1 MDRPVSGPTLAAIGL
16 TGARAGLEDK
26 GYVTLLR
33 KCLYLTLAALLV
45 ASCGGAGPITKA
57 TPDPLAGTYV
67 TKGGGGALDAVKAL
81 TSGFTAAHPT
91 VTWQGFD
98 DVGSDAGV
106 ALTVSTTVDLGFI
119 SRDLKAPEKGTV
131 ETVPIGASGT
141 GVGVNATNPIKAL
154 TKDQVAKIFTGQ
166 ITDWKDV
173 GGTPGKI
180 RVLLREPEASTRSA
194 FESYFFGSTK
204 PVYAKDAFE
213 VFQID
218 ETLKAIGS
226 FKDAIGMMT
235 MNAKAFS
242 TADVRLLT
250 IDNIAAT
257 RETLANG
264 TYPIRRPLFLLY
276 HPEPAKVKPTIKA
289 FIDFVKGPEG
299 QKILAG
305 L

>member
-1 MDRPVSGPTLAAIGL
+1 MTILHRALQLALAA
-16 TGARAGLEDK
+16 A
-26 GYVTLLR
+26 
-33 KCLYLTLAALLV
+33 LV
-45 ASCGGAGPITKA
+45 ASCGGAGPISKP

-81 TSGFTAAHPT
+81 TTGFSAVHPT
-91 VTWQGFD
+91 VIWQGFD

-106 ALTVSTTVDLGFI
+106 TLTVNGTVDLGFI

-131 ETVPIGASGT
+131 ESVSIGASGT
-141 GVGVNATNPIKAL
+141 GVGVSSTNPIKAL
-154 TKDQVAKIFTGQ
+154 TKDQVAKIFSGQ

-180 RVLLREPEASTRSA
+180 RVLLREPESSTRTA

-204 PVYAKDAFE
+204 PVYAKDAIE

-218 ETLKAIGS
+218 ETLKALGS
-226 FKDAIGMMT
+226 FKDSIGMLT

-242 TADVRLLT
+242 TADVRMLT

-264 TYPIRRPLFLLY
+264 TYPIRRPLFFVY
-276 HPEPAKVKPTIKA
+276 HPEPAKVKATIKA

>member
-1 MDRPVSGPTLAAIGL
+1 MTNLNRG
-16 TGARAGLEDK
+16 
-26 GYVTLLR
+26 
-33 KCLYLTLAALLV
+33 LYLVLAALLV
-45 ASCGGAGPITKA
+45 ASCGGANPIAKPTE
-57 TPDPLAGTYV
+57 DPLAGTFV
-67 TKGGGGALDAVKAL
+67 LKGGGGALDAVKAL
-81 TSGFTAAHPT
+81 TSGFTSAHPA
-91 VTWQGFD
+91 VLWQGFD

-106 ALTVSTTVDLGFI
+106 SLTVSSTVDLGYI

-141 GVGVNATNPIKAL
+141 GVGINASSLLKSL

-173 GGTPGKI
+173 GGAPGKI
-180 RVLLREPEASTRSA
+180 RVLLREPESSTRSA

-204 PVYAKDAFE
+204 PVYAKDAVE

-218 ETLKAIGS
+218 ETLKALGS
-226 FKDAIGMMT
+226 FKDSIGMMT

-242 TADVRLLT
+242 TADVRMLT
-250 IDNIAAT
+250 IDNVAAT
-257 RETLANG
+257 RDTLANG
-264 TYPIRRPLFLLY
+264 TYPIRRPLFFVY
-276 HPEPAKVKPTIKA
+276 HPEPAKVKPTVKA

>member
-1 MDRPVSGPTLAAIGL
+1 MTKLRNCLVLA
-16 TGARAGLEDK
+16 
-26 GYVTLLR
+26 
-33 KCLYLTLAALLV
+33 LAALMV
-45 ASCGGAGPITKA
+45 ASCGGAGPITSKP

-91 VTWQGFD
+91 VIWQGFD
-98 DVGSDAGV
+98 DVGSGAGV
-106 ALTVSTTVDLGFI
+106 TLVVAGEVDLGYI
-119 SRDLKAPEKGTV
+119 SRDLAAAEKGKV
-131 ETVPIGASGT
+131 EVLPIGVSGT
-141 GVGVNATNPIKAL
+141 GVGVNSTNTVKAL
-154 TKDQVAKIFTGQ
+154 TKDQIAKIFTGQ

-180 RVLLREPEASTRSA
+180 RVLLREPESSTRSA

-204 PVYAKDAFE
+204 PVYAKDAIE

-218 ETLKAIGS
+218 ETLKALGS
-226 FKDAIGMMT
+226 FKDSIGMMT

-242 TADVRLLT
+242 TSDVRLLT
-250 IDNIAAT
+250 VDSIAAT

-264 TYPIRRPLFLLY
+264 TYPIRRPLYFTYDPDPTKL
-276 HPEPAKVKPTIKA
+276 KPTIKA
-289 FIDFVKGPEG
+289 FLDFVKGPEG

>member
-1 MDRPVSGPTLAAIGL
+1 M
-16 TGARAGLEDK
+16 
-26 GYVTLLR
+26 TLLN
-33 KCLYLTLAALLV
+33 KSLKLALVALLV
-45 ASCGGAGPITKA
+45 ASCGGANPIA
-57 TPDPLAGTYV
+57 TPTNDPLAGTFV

-81 TSGFTAAHPT
+81 TSGFSAVHPT
-91 VTWQGFD
+91 VLWQGFD

-106 ALTVSTTVDLGFI
+106 SLTVSSTVDLGFI
-119 SRDLKAPEKGTV
+119 SRDLRAPEKGTV
-131 ETVPIGASGT
+131 EVVPIGASGT
-141 GVGVNATNPIKAL
+141 GVGINASSLVKAL

-173 GGTPGKI
+173 GGGPGTI
-180 RVLLREPEASTRSA
+180 RVLLREPESSTRSA

-204 PVYAKDAFE
+204 PVYSKNAVE

-218 ETLKAIGS
+218 ETLKALGS
-226 FKDAIGMMT
+226 FKDSIGMMT

-242 TADVRLLT
+242 TAEVRMLT

-264 TYPIRRPLFLLY
+264 TYPIRRPLFFVY
-276 HPEPAKVKPTIKA
+276 NTEPAKVKPTIKA

>member
-1 MDRPVSGPTLAAIGL
+1 MTI
-16 TGARAGLEDK
+16 
-26 GYVTLLR
+26 LR
-33 KCLYLTLAALLV
+33 KCLLLALSALLV
-45 ASCGGAGPITKA
+45 ASCGGANPIAAKPTD
-57 TPDPLAGTYV
+57 DPLAGTFV
-67 TKGGGGALDAVKAL
+67 LKGGGGALDAVRAL
-81 TSGFTAAHPT
+81 TSGFSTTHPT
-91 VTWQGFD
+91 VIWQGFD
-98 DVGSDAGV
+98 DVGSGAGV
-106 ALTVSTTVDLGFI
+106 TLVVDGQVDLGYI
-119 SRDLKAPEKGTV
+119 SRDLAAAEKGKV
-131 ETVPIGASGT
+131 EALPIGASGT
-141 GVGVNATNPIKAL
+141 GVGVNTSNTVKGL

-180 RVLLREPEASTRSA
+180 RVLLREPDSSTRAA

-204 PVYAKDAFE
+204 PVYAKDAIE

-218 ETLKAIGS
+218 ETLKALGS
-226 FKDAIGMMT
+226 FKDSIGMMT

-242 TADVRLLT
+242 TVDVRLLT

-264 TYPIRRPLFLLY
+264 TYPIRRPLYFTY
-276 HPEPAKVKPTIKA
+276 HPDPVKLKPTIKA
-289 FIDFVKGPEG
+289 FLDFVKGTEG

>member
-1 MDRPVSGPTLAAIGL
+1 M
-16 TGARAGLEDK
+16 
-26 GYVTLLR
+26 TLLR
-33 KCLYLTLAALLV
+33 KSLYLVIALLV
-45 ASCGGAGPITKA
+45 VSCGGANPIAAKP

-81 TSGFTAAHPT
+81 TAGFTAVHPT
-91 VTWQGFD
+91 VLWQGFD
-98 DVGSDAGV
+98 DVGSGAGV
-106 ALTVSTTVDLGFI
+106 TLVVEGQVDLGYI
-119 SRDLKAPEKGTV
+119 SRDLAAAEKGKV
-131 ETVPIGASGT
+131 EALPIGASGT
-141 GVGVNATNPIKAL
+141 GVGVNTSNAVKGL

-180 RVLLREPEASTRSA
+180 RVLLREPESSTRAA
-194 FESYFFGSTK
+194 FEAYFFGSTK
-204 PVYAKDAFE
+204 PVYAKDAIE

-218 ETLKAIGS
+218 ETLKALGS
-226 FKDAIGMMT
+226 FKDSIGMMT

-257 RETLANG
+257 RETLANS
-264 TYPIRRPLFLLY
+264 TYPIRRPLYFTYNPDPQKL
-276 HPEPAKVKPTIKA
+276 KPTIKA
-289 FIDFVKGPEG
+289 FLDFVKGTEG

>member
-1 MDRPVSGPTLAAIGL
+1 M
-16 TGARAGLEDK
+16 
-26 GYVTLLR
+26 TLLR
-33 KCLYLTLAALLV
+33 KSLYLALSALLI
-45 ASCGGAGPITKA
+45 ASCGGANPIARPTD
-57 TPDPLAGTYV
+57 DPLAGSFV
-67 TKGGGGALDAVKAL
+67 LKGGGGALDAVKAL
-81 TSGFTAAHPT
+81 TSGFSASHPT
-91 VTWQGFD
+91 VLWQGFD

-106 ALTVSTTVDLGFI
+106 SLTVSGNVDLGFI
-119 SRDLKAPEKGTV
+119 SRDLRTAEKGTV
-131 ETVPIGASGT
+131 ETIPVGASGT
-141 GVGVNATNPIKAL
+141 GVGVNTSNAVKAL

-180 RVLLREPEASTRSA
+180 RVLLREPESSTRSA

-204 PVYAKDAFE
+204 PVYSKDAIE

-218 ETLKAIGS
+218 ETIKALSS
-226 FKDAIGMMT
+226 FKDSIGMMT

-242 TADVRLLT
+242 TADIRMLT

-257 RETLANG
+257 RDTLANG
-264 TYPIRRPLFLLY
+264 TYPIRRPLYFVA
-276 HPEPAKVKPTIKA
+276 HTDPAKVKPTVKA
-289 FIDFVKGPEG
+289 FLDFVKGPEG